1 MKTINVTPK
10 SIRVPIVMPSKL
22 VPSKN
27 DLIKCLSIDDRIKF
41 IYCGLLVADTID
53 GLILELEND
62 TRKTGIYRN
71 QFKNSINEIKR
82 NIENFKAVMYRSN
95 NLPER
100 LRNDLVDKLDILDDN
115 FRNDISILFLSV
127 RRYVSK
133 FINNPDHCTC
143 MARASIIEI
152 LSQYSLMNDKIFS
165 DILSKQSGMV
175 LNLQDANIKRVN
187 FFAKKFIGEF
197 ATLHGEMNID
207 LGDCKEIHSAF
218 GIISQKANR
227 IHEILKEKV

>member
-10 SIRVPIVMPSKL
+10 NIRVPIVMPSKL

-27 DLIKCLSIDDRIKF
+27 DLIKCLSIDDRRKF

-115 FRNDISILFLSV
+115 FRNDISILFISV

-143 MARASIIEI
+143 IARASAIEI
-152 LSQYSLMNDKIFS
+152 LSQYSLMNDKKVS
-165 DILSKQSGMV
+165 EALSKSSGMD

-187 FFAKKFIGEF
+187 LFSKKFIGEF
-197 ATLHGEMNID
+197 AAFYGEVDINLNNCD
-207 LGDCKEIHSAF
+207 EIYSAF
-218 GIISQKANR
+218 DIINRKANK
-227 IHEILKEKV
+227 IHEIIK